1 MSHSD
6 MQNAKL
12 ENFVVFL
19 QSITGNMM
27 NLGIR
32 QIFAALSALFLS
44 IIVPAQDI
52 PVLPADPAVLKG
64 VMSNGLCYYLV
75 TNPTQKGV
83 ADFAVVQRTGK
94 LNVPDSTGVLAV
106 SAADSALSS
115 LKRLGAS
122 SPREFMGRHGVIPEM
137 GGFVKVT
144 DDATVFRFSDVRLNG
159 APNVLDSTLL
169 VMMDIVDRANY
180 IDDEFLGKWYSAADQ
195 AVIVSGDIDA
205 KAIETRLRHMSL
217 MVPSRESAARREFES
232 GSHSEAVFMRNGGGQ
247 LAQIIASW
255 TSKRAPREYMN
266 TVQPEIFEMSV
277 NSLGRVAAERIKQ
290 RLKETGVPFADV
302 SYDHICSES
311 HPYDDSF
318 SIMATVDSA
327 DAGKALEAVAAVM
340 ASIDAAGAGKDE
352 YLLAESAYL
361 QELAMKSDESVRF
374 NDDYVDRCI
383 NAFLYNSSLASS
395 KERRAFHTSRNLPDT
410 MRLRLFNGVAQALID
425 GSANLTVASPA
436 DTSISGNIFNS
447 AWTAAKE
454 HPLPSISVNMS
465 DTLSFPETGAKV
477 RLRST
482 KKEPVSDGSVWTFSN
497 GFKVIYKKM
506 PSDRVHYTLAMNGGY
521 GSITGLQPGEGAFM
535 SDYIGTCNINGLKA
549 KDFFNVLKMAGLN
562 MDVSVSVSNMMVS
575 GDLPKDRMTLLL
587 RSLLSMANGTTAD
600 KDGFEY
606 YRESEYLALDMA
618 KGGPYARMTAIDS
631 IMCPDYRYSPYKTK
645 GKMADGFR
653 TRAEAFFEDR
663 FSKMNDGALILV
675 GNLDEERLKK
685 LLSEYVGGF
694 RTSDVASRRSA
705 VRYQPVS
712 GWSTYTVDGDYDNVD
727 VAISARMPVTMENFI
742 AAELASMILQR
753 ELVKGLRDD
762 EKHLSL
768 SYNCRI
774 YPEER
779 LNMFIAV
786 PGASLNTLADLRTVL
801 SGIHRIGITN
811 DDLKPYKES
820 LKNRVAYDMK
830 TPSFWVHA
838 IVLRYLDGKDLT
850 SNYAAKID
858 AVTPEKVMSILN
870 LLDDGSKVEYVT
882 YKRN

>member
-1 MSHSD
+1 MSHNNTR
-6 MQNAKL
+6 NAKI

-19 QSITGNMM
+19 QSIIGNVM
-27 NLGIR
+27 NLGLR
-32 QIFAALSALFLS
+32 QIFAVLSALFLS

-64 VMSNGLCYYLV
+64 VMPNGLCYYLV

-83 ADFAVVQRTGK
+83 ADFALVQKTGK
-94 LNVPDSTGVLAV
+94 LNVPDSTGILAV
-106 SAADSALSS
+106 SEADGALSS
-115 LKRLGAS
+115 LKRLGMS
-122 SPREFMGRHGVIPEM
+122 STREFMGRNGVIPDM
-137 GGFVKVT
+137 GGYVNVS
-144 DDATVFRFSDVRLNG
+144 DDATVFRFSEVRLNG

-169 VMMDIVDRANY
+169 VMMDIVDRANN
-180 IDDEFLGKWYSAADQ
+180 IDDEFLNKWYSPADQ

-217 MVPSRESAARREFES
+217 MVPSRESEVRREFES
-232 GSHSEAVFMRNGGGQ
+232 GSHDEAVFIRTGGGP
-247 LAQIIASW
+247 LARVMASW
-255 TSKRAPREYMN
+255 TSERAPREYMN

-277 NSLGRVAAERIKQ
+277 NSLGRVATERIKQ
-290 RLKETGVPFADV
+290 RLREADIPFADV
-302 SYDHICSES
+302 SYGHVCSES

-327 DAGKALEAVAAVM
+327 DAGKALETVAAVM

-361 QELAMKSDESVRF
+361 QRLAAKTDEPVKS
-374 NDDYVDRCI
+374 NGDYVERCI
-383 NAFLYNSSLASS
+383 NAFLYNSSLAST

-425 GSANLTVASPA
+425 GTANLTVASPA
-436 DTSISGNIFNS
+436 DSLTSAGIFNS
-447 AWTAAKE
+447 AWTAATE
-454 HPLPSISVNMS
+454 RPLQSVSVNMS
-465 DTLSFPETGAKV
+465 DTLSFPGPGAKV

-506 PSDRVHYTLAMNGGY
+506 ASDRVYYTLAMNGGY
-521 GSITGLQPGEGAFM
+521 GGITGLQPGEGAFM
-535 SDYIGTCNINGLKA
+535 SDYIGTCHINGLKA

-562 MDVSVSVSNMMVS
+562 MDVSVSVSNMMIS

-587 RSLLSMANGTTAD
+587 RSLLAMANGTTAD
-600 KDGFEY
+600 DAGFDY
-606 YRESEYLALDMA
+606 YRKSEYLALDMA
-618 KGGPYARMTAIDS
+618 QGSPSARMTAIDS

-653 TRAEAFFEDR
+653 TRAEAFFEGQ

-675 GNLDEERLKK
+675 GNLDEEKLKK
-685 LLSEYVGGF
+685 LLLEYVGGF
-694 RTSDVASRRSA
+694 RTSDVAFRRPV

-712 GWSTYTVDGDYDNVD
+712 GWSTYTVEGDEDNVD
-727 VAISARMPVTMENFI
+727 IAISARMPVTMENFI
-742 AAELASMILQR
+742 AAELASMILRR
-753 ELVKGLRDD
+753 ELMKGLGGD

-779 LNMFIAV
+779 LNMFISV
-786 PGASLNTLADLRTVL
+786 PGASLGTLADLRAVF
-801 SGIHRIGITN
+801 SEIHTTEITK

-820 LKNRVAYDMK
+820 LKNRVSYDMK

-850 SNYAAKID
+850 SNYAVKID

-870 LLDDGSKVEYVT
+870 LLADGSKVEYVT
-882 YKRN
+882 NKRN